1 MATKAWWAAAALVLA
16 ACGGGGDEAAAAD
29 SAAMAD
35 KARIDSIRAARK
47 VRDSLA
53 AVRYSACS
61 DSVLTVLKSTPAGRK
76 MLAKPPADGAPFAEV
91 TAACGAAKTLASAV
105 SAATGSATAAVA
117 ATNAATA
124 AKQDVAPAAQAP
136 APAAA
141 APAPAPAGPTA
152 AQQALQAKAQQKAEA
167 DAAARTAQRKAMQDS
182 IETAAAEAARADSLK
197 EAADRRVVREVF
209 AYGGGTR
216 DPFASAIKRKTVGPE
231 LVDLTLVGV
240 LEDPR
245 APSRSVATFRDKRTG
260 KRHSVRQ
267 GDQLGRN
274 RVLQIRDKDV
284 VFSVFDFGVE
294 RRETL
299 TLRKQEDVT
308 P

>member
-1 MATKAWWAAAALVLA
+1 MATKAWWAAAVLVLA

-53 AVRYSACS
+53 AVRYAACS
-61 DSVLTVLKSTPAGRK
+61 DSVLAVLKSTPAGRK
-76 MLAKPPADGAPFAEV
+76 LLAKPPADGAPLAEV
-91 TAACGAAKTLASAV
+91 TAACGAAKTLATAV

-124 AKQDVAPAAQAP
+124 AKQEAAAP
-136 APAAA
+136 APPAAT
-141 APAPAPAGPTA
+141 PAPAPAGPTA
-152 AQQALQAKAQQKAEA
+152 AQQALQAKAQQKAES
-167 DAAARTAQRKAMQDS
+167 DAAARTAQRKAIQDS

-274 RVLQIRDKDV
+274 RVVQIRDKDV